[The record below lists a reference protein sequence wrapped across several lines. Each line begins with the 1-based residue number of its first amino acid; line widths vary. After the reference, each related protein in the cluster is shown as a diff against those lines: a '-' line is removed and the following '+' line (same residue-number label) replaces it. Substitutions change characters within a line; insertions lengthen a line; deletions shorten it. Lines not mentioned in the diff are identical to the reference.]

1 MYEPSATIRL
11 LRSADRLRG
20 PAVASAI
27 AALRLP
33 EGSLG
38 LDAGCGIGSHLDL
51 LAGATAPGGRLI
63 GLDSSA
69 ELLAVAE
76 ESVRRWGAG
85 DRVSFR
91 RGDAKDLPFEAD
103 TFDWVWSADCVGF
116 IPGEPVE
123 LVREM
128 ARVAR
133 PGGTVALLLWSS
145 QQLLPGYPFLEAR
158 LNGTRAGAA
167 PATADWPPERH
178 PLRALGWLSRAGLRG
193 PAARTFV
200 TDVHAP
206 LAEDQRAAVT
216 SLLEMRW
223 GNPES
228 ELSAEDWRLY
238 QRLRDRDG
246 PESIVD
252 GEDYFGF
259 FTYTLFWGI
268 VQRGQTPEGE
278 LI

>member
-11 LRSADRLRG
+11 LRSADRLRR

-27 AALRLP
+27 AALGLP

-38 LDAGCGIGSHLDL
+38 LDAGCGIGSHLRL
-51 LAGATAPGGRLI
+51 LVGATAPERRVI
-63 GLDSSA
+63 GLDSSE
-69 ELLAVAE
+69 ELLAVAV
-76 ESVRRWGAG
+76 ESARRWGVG
-85 DRVSFR
+85 DEVSFR
-91 RGDAKDLPFEAD
+91 RGDVEELPFEAD
-103 TFDWVWSADCVGF
+103 TFDWAWSVDCVGF
-116 IPGEPVE
+116 IPGEPVG

-128 ARVAR
+128 ARVVR
-133 PGGTVALLLWSS
+133 PRGTVALLLWSS

-206 LAEDQRAAVT
+206 LAEDQKVALA
-216 SLLEMRW
+216 SLMEMRW
-223 GNPES
+223 GNPEG

-238 QRLRDRDG
+238 QRLRDRNG